1 MHWPATPPLISSS
14 ASDHLTA
21 DHTARHSC
29 CRHMHACVHAPH
41 TPHRQPSRSG
51 VESNDSNAHY
61 LVLNT
66 HRLRSLGLLHTV
78 EPRHG
83 RKPATHTHTPH
94 HTTHPA
100 NGRKQTHADAITAC
114 CAASLGR
121 RRPLLHTHTH
131 RRAQHNY
138 YSHTHVRAHAR
149 VYLHCV
155 QLLAAGVPAA
165 ASPAVGLRLSGS
177 LTASGPPSFLDCC
190 CCLLRPAALL
200 LPAWPTSLPAF
211 WLLLLP

>member
-1 MHWPATPPLISSS
+1 
-14 ASDHLTA
+14 
-21 DHTARHSC
+21 
-29 CRHMHACVHAPH
+29 MHAGTRH
-41 TPHRQPSRSG
+41 TPRRQPSYSR
-51 VESNDSNAHY
+51 VESNDFNAHY

-66 HRLRSLGLLHTV
+66 HRLRSLWLLRAV

-83 RKPATHTHTPH
+83 RKPVIRPHPSPH

-100 NGRKQTHADAITAC
+100 NGGERHADAI
-114 CAASLGR
+114 SLR
-121 RRPLLHTHTH
+121 REPRKTPFAHTH
-131 RRAQHNY
+131 AQARTAQLL
-138 YSHTHVRAHAR
+138 THVRAHAR
-149 VYLHCV
+149 TCTV

-200 LPAWPTSLPAF
+200 LPAWPKSLPAF